1 MESNIKNN
9 KKNKKVVGIIVN
21 TLRGD
26 PNIIVKNIK
35 KILKKYNVKDIV
47 IDYDISTYL
56 NIVKAIK
63 QLKDVLILG
72 PANSLIYRMHDIYRK
87 RILIKFTN
95 SKTLYPVLFK
105 LNDFYKS
112 THSKLRSKNN

>member
-1 MESNIKNN
+1 MEFRILAKYPPYVHLVSVLIQGKDEDVVSKCTTQIK
-9 KKNKKVVGIIVN
+9 
-21 TLRGD
+21 
-26 PNIIVKNIK
+26 
-35 KILKKYNVKDIV
+35 
-47 IDYDISTYL
+47 TYFQ
-56 NIVKAIK
+56 K

-105 LNDFYKS
+105 LNDFYNRTGHKV
-112 THSKLRSKNN
+112 NVVCDFNPYNQI